1 MLFALDILWLLVMMS
16 VRNLLPLSPS
26 FLPFSRFSPGF
37 FLVLEEIL
45 YQTYFSLI
53 RLLQKIVYFQS
64 KTIFFFQLVSGQF

>member
-1 MLFALDILWLLVMMS
+1 MLFALDILWLLAMMS
-16 VRNLLPLSPS
+16 VRTLLPLSPS
-26 FLPFSRFSPGF
+26 FLPFSRFLPGF

-64 KTIFFFQLVSGQF
+64 KTNFFFQLISGQF